1 MVEIQRVTLVFAG
14 PCPHWPG
21 MTGQAY
27 ASLSCY
33 LQLPLGMPCLPSQTV
48 RSSGT
53 GPWLSHPRSS
63 LLPCPSPSPISAPVE
78 SLALAP
84 LAGVSSVPMMRGD
97 KEKAI
102 CAQPQ
107 ERTAE
112 GCDKQELLQLTEQV
126 WTGGG
131 GGGFLGSTACSS
143 RTPSPAESG
152 DLALLPCSRKL
163 FGPTEPQFS
172 HL

>member
-1 MVEIQRVTLVFAG
+1 MSVLHDLKCMVEIQGVTLVFAG

-21 MTGQAY
+21 MTGRAC

-53 GPWLSHPRSS
+53 RPWLSHPRSS
-63 LLPCPSPSPISAPVE
+63 PLCCPSPSPVSAPVE

-84 LAGVSSVPMMRGD
+84 LAGVSSVLVIRGD

-126 WTGGG
+126 WTWGWGWG
-131 GGGFLGSTACSS
+131 VLGKHTISS
-143 RTPSPAESG
+143 RIRRPGSAAM
-152 DLALLPCSRKL
+152 L
-163 FGPTEPQFS
+163 
-172 HL
+172 